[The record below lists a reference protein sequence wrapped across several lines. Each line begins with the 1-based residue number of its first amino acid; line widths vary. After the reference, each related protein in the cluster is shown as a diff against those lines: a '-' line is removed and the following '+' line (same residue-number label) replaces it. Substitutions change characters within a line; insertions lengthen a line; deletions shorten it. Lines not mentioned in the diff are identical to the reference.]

1 MSDRDWPVADI
12 IKIFDLCVG
21 CAGLPSYPVHRRPSF
36 ESKYGPSSP
45 AASDTNSVRSD
56 SPSLSNVP
64 VAARQS
70 LVNGHQTPPPLPPRA
85 PIAPHG
91 ASHLPARGHTPPP
104 LSGGDGGG
112 MAPSG
117 TGPQVS
123 GQSVVASQQNTRG
136 IFLLS
141 LVSGKKFSSSFL
153 LFMLVLNSA
162 CEKVTDLHQFIIT
175 FLILLLTS
183 VCDYIPTL
191 NWSGGRTL
199 PLLVRSAPPDFV
211 SLWNCESEC
220 CSFSSSTLT
229 LHRNI
234 YSHKLNWQSGVKRN
248 TISLWKMRNI
258 KVLEAA
264 VWN

>member
-1 MSDRDWPVADI
+1 MSERDWPVADT
-12 IKIFDLCVG
+12 IKISDLCVG

-123 GQSVVASQQNTRG
+123 GQSLVASQQNTRG

-153 LFMLVLNSA
+153 LFKLVLNSA

-191 NWSGGRTL
+191 NRSGGRKITFLILLLTSVCDYIPTLNWSGGRTL
-199 PLLVRSAPPDFV
+199 TLLVRSAPPDCV
-211 SLWNCESEC
+211 SLCNCESEC
-220 CSFSSSTLT
+220 CSFSRSTLT
-229 LHRNI
+229 LF
-234 YSHKLNWQSGVKRN
+234 
-248 TISLWKMRNI
+248 
-258 KVLEAA
+258 A
-264 VWN
+264 